1 MGTVLTDVIVPEV
14 FSKYVIERSAELS
27 AVYQS
32 GILSPAPE
40 IAAQLASGGEF
51 VNMPFWQDLDGAD
64 SVLDE
69 SDIVP
74 AGHSTEEDIAVR
86 IARAKAWERTDLSAE
101 LAGSDPFKA
110 LADRVAVYWN
120 RRKNI
125 ALINALDG
133 AFAAASMA
141 GNVHDISGETGAA
154 AVISGGTFVDAQ
166 QKLGDAKDRLT
177 AVMMHSATEAKLV
190 KDDLIEYD
198 IASDKKTR
206 IPYFM
211 GKRVIIDDSLPVTT
225 GVYTTYLFGEGAIG
239 YGEIAPLKAVEVDR
253 DALTKGGTDILIT
266 RTHFVMHPRGV
277 KWGVTTTRPTNAQLA
292 TGTNWTRVYENKNI
306 RIVQFKHKL
315 A

>member
-277 KWGVTTTRPTNAQLA
+277 KWGVTTKRPTNAQLA

-306 RIVQFKHKL
+306 RIVQFQHKL